1 MANDVQ
7 VTFSAQIG
15 QLISGVD
22 QAKEAIRS
30 IGGVVNSAAS
40 VFTGFGE
47 AFAGAFAVDQ
57 AADFISQMQ
66 DLGTSTLRT
75 AAELGISTT
84 QAQQLGFIAKET
96 GGDANGLAQAM
107 ERLQLNLQHAQ
118 SSTSL
123 QALALKS
130 LGLSAKDLISLPLN
144 AQLDRI
150 ADSFAKFADGPN
162 KTAIAL
168 ELFGRSGADMIPI
181 LDRGSAGMDKLRKSA
196 EDAGIIVSRDTVTAL
211 DKAGTASTTL
221 RASVTSLGEAI
232 VAQMSPALVKVE
244 GDLAVFTGDLSAL
257 IQTSH
262 FGETAMVALSGAIRE
277 TAVNIAYS
285 AKEMADLAQP
295 WRWNQ
300 VLDDWKK
307 GNEGFLAIQ
316 HETDAKLVAMA
327 TQAKTELSKILSTDD
342 HTNKTQ
348 PPPLA
353 VPNTSALTA
362 AMSAAQEQM
371 KLTDE
376 VYQQAAEKLSSEVKL
391 HLITYSAET
400 QALLAALDARQAAE
414 LAALAKEQ
422 QIGGLS
428 ASQYQK
434 ITNEKLQ
441 IDQKYAQDRQ
451 KIMDQ
456 AQQKE
461 INDWKSAVGPIESA
475 FNSQITSLLAGTET
489 FGQAM
494 KKVFADMV
502 TDIIKELLELAV
514 EEAIVFAV
522 TGSFGSVGS
531 MGTGIVGGIGKVLG
545 FDVGTNY
552 VVQSGLA
559 MIHQGEQIV
568 PAQGSG
574 PYTGGTGTG
583 GGAGPMVQFHF
594 NGPVIGNQAWINSM
608 VPQLTRAM
616 NGYQAINPSTG

>member
-1 MANDVQ
+1 MASDVQ

-57 AADFISQMQ
+57 AADFISQMT

-75 AAELGISTT
+75 AAELGVSTT

-96 GGDANGLAQAM
+96 GGDANSLALAM

-130 LGLSAKDLISLPLN
+130 LGLSAKDLIALPLN
-144 AQLDRI
+144 TQLDRI

-211 DKAGTASTTL
+211 DSAGTASTTL
-221 RASVTSLGEAI
+221 RASITSLGEAI
-232 VAQMSPALVKVE
+232 VAQFSPSIIKAE
-244 GDLAVFTGDLSAL
+244 NDLATFTGDLSAL

-262 FGETAMVALSGAIRE
+262 LGEAAMITLSGAIKE

-307 GNEGFLAIQ
+307 GNAGVLAIQ
-316 HETDAKLVAMA
+316 KETDDKLVAMA
-327 TQAKTELSKILSTDD
+327 TQVKSQLSKILSTNDQ
-342 HTNKTQ
+342 TNKPQ
-348 PPPLA
+348 AQPLA
-353 VPNTSALTA
+353 VRDTSAISM
-362 AMSAAQEQM
+362 AMADAQEQI
-371 KLTDE
+371 KLSDR
-376 VYQQAAEKLSSEVKL
+376 VYQQVAEKLGSEAKL
-391 HLITYSAET
+391 HLITYGEET
-400 QALLAALDARQAAE
+400 QALLSALVEMRHAAE
-414 LAALAKEQ
+414 QAALAKEQ

-428 ASQYQK
+428 AAQYQK
-434 ITNEKLQ
+434 ITNEKLA
-441 IDQKYAQDRQ
+441 K
-451 KIMDQ
+451 
-456 AQQKE
+456 
-461 INDWKSAVGPIESA
+461 
-475 FNSQITSLLAGTET
+475 
-489 FGQAM
+489 
-494 KKVFADMV
+494 
-502 TDIIKELLELAV
+502 
-514 EEAIVFAV
+514 
-522 TGSFGSVGS
+522 
-531 MGTGIVGGIGKVLG
+531 
-545 FDVGTNY
+545 
-552 VVQSGLA
+552 
-559 MIHQGEQIV
+559 
-568 PAQGSG
+568 
-574 PYTGGTGTG
+574 
-583 GGAGPMVQFHF
+583 
-594 NGPVIGNQAWINSM
+594 
-608 VPQLTRAM
+608 
-616 NGYQAINPSTG
+616 